1 MLRIGLLATIF
12 ATFATF
18 ASAGTVVTFN
28 PSEIGGSISC
38 CPPVT
43 TEWSAFG
50 ITMSGVYWYDDS
62 RDTFDTYGVSIE
74 NATTG
79 GQILFATPTTLAI
92 DYWVIVGNTGTYR
105 VYDSSNNLLDS
116 LLVNAGSTD
125 LLGSYTFM
133 GNNISKLALSGS
145 YGFVQA
151 STLRYDAGGA
161 VPEPSSFLLLGLGG
175 GALALLRRRA

>member
-1 MLRIGLLATIF
+1 MLRIGLLATI
-12 ATFATF
+12 FATF

-28 PSEIGGSISC
+28 PSEIGGSIFC

-50 ITMSGVYWYDDS
+50 ITMSGVYWYTDP

-79 GQILFATPTTLAI
+79 GQILFATPTTLSI
-92 DYWVIVGNTGTYR
+92 DYLVIGSFRGVYK
-105 VYDSSNNLLDS
+105 VYDSADTLLDT
-116 LLVNAGSTD
+116 LTVEAPTAD
-125 LLGSYTFM
+125 VLGSYTFM
-133 GNNISKLALSGS
+133 GNNISKLVLSGAA
-145 YGFVQA
+145 GFVDV